1 VSWNNEQEA
10 DFGFQKSIGVHE
22 MPLLTVVLTICVV
35 GVLLWLINR
44 FVPMQ
49 GQIKGILNGV
59 VVIVLVVWLINVF
72 GLLHYLTQ
80 FRVGQ

>member
-1 VSWNNEQEA
+1 MKRRRFKELTGDCS
-10 DFGFQKSIGVHE
+10 
-22 MPLLTVVLTICVV
+22 MPLITVVLTICVV

-44 FVPMQ
+44 FIPMQ
-49 GQIKGILNGV
+49 GQVKGILNGV